1 MSSALSPILAL
12 AISRECAVSV
22 AREFSP
28 LFPYLPP
35 PGAKLNA
42 EQAERL
48 VHAKAEGVNRR
59 AALLRHAGVVQRYLG
74 WSYADLCTE
83 ARRIPKLIQAVAQ
96 GAGQVQPSADDLVA
110 CAQRM
115 YELKVPGTSTQ
126 SRLARILDPK
136 FWRRTLWRRIV
147 QERERLHLEL
157 GLVGKGG
164 SSYCSDDALAMRR
177 TQIEAQRRWLK
188 ETTLCAITPDGEC
201 LSIPLEKVA
210 RSAHQKMSRLY
221 AFIAAMDKQAAE
233 AGLTVALLTATLE
246 GEWHANPSHATTSHR
261 WNGKGPGAA
270 NEEMGSR
277 FQKIRRDLAKRG
289 VHVSGLWAA
298 EPHKDGC
305 PHRHFWVI
313 YAPENEPRVFA
324 TFLKYFPD
332 KLKLRRDAGAGG
344 DKIYDNADSALE
356 GISRPLRRANEGA
369 QIDVSI
375 IDRSK
380 GSGASYV
387 LKYVQ
392 KAIVTDVTY
401 KDLTTPVDGAAT
413 PPRSTYPKKVEAELK
428 VLQSID
434 AYRAVWRIRS
444 FQFFGIRNCLSLWDE
459 LRRLK
464 QRPTEARLRELWHLA
479 RGGDTEGSMNAEQQ
493 RGDADG
499 FLKALGGL
507 AAVQPIAQLDLCEER
522 VEEKRAKLYRSPTT
536 TRYGERGVRIEGVEL
551 VDGTRKSLVLERMPT
566 RATRWILTPSNM
578 TASTGSIKSTSGIV
592 SHSDPRS
599 GPDDAQLR
607 GPATTG
613 GSAGTTAV

>member
-1 MSSALSPILAL
+1 MSSSLSPILAF
-12 AISRECAVSV
+12 AISLECEATV

-28 LFPYLPP
+28 LFPYLPL

-42 EQAERL
+42 EQTERL
-48 VHAKAEGVNRR
+48 LLAKAEGVNRR

-96 GAGQVQPSADDLVA
+96 GARQVQPSADELLV

-126 SRLARILDPK
+126 SRLARILDSK

-147 QERERLHLEL
+147 QERERLHLQL
-157 GLVGKGG
+157 GLIGKAG

-177 TQIEAQRRWLK
+177 TQIETQRRWLK
-188 ETTLCAITPDGEC
+188 ETTLCAITPDGVY
-201 LSIPLEKVA
+201 LSIPLEKIA
-210 RSAHQKMSRLY
+210 KSAHQKMSRLY

-246 GEWHANPSHATTSHR
+246 GEWHANPSHASPSHR

-277 FQKIRRDLAKRG
+277 FQKIRRDLAKHG
-289 VHVSGLWAA
+289 VHISGLWAA

-324 TFLKYFPD
+324 TFIKYFPG
-332 KLKLRRDAGAGG
+332 KLKVRRDAGVGG
-344 DKIYDNADSALE
+344 DMIYDNPEEALN
-356 GISRPLRRANEGA
+356 GKSRPLHRSNEGA

-401 KDLTTPVDGAAT
+401 KDLMTPVEGSQA
-413 PPRSTYPKKVEAELK
+413 PEPRTDPKKVEAELK

-459 LRRLK
+459 LRHLK
-464 QRPTEARLRELWHLA
+464 RRPTEPRLRELWQFA
-479 RGGDTEGSMNAEQQ
+479 RGGDAEGSISAEQQ
-493 RGDADG
+493 TGNAYL

-507 AAVQPIAQLDLCEER
+507 AAVEQSAQLDLCAPPIED
-522 VEEKRAKLYRSPTT
+522 KRAKLYRGSTT
-536 TRYGERGVRIEGVEL
+536 TRYGERGARIEGVEL
-551 VDGTRKSLVLERMPT
+551 VDPTRQNTVLERMPT
-566 RATRWILTPSNM
+566 RTTRWTMTPSNI
-578 TASTGSIKSTSGIV
+578 AGQTGSIKYSPGIV
-592 SHSDPRS
+592 SHSSPRADRTES
-599 GPDDAQLR
+599 EKTTPLPDKSSPDC
-607 GPATTG
+607 G
-613 GSAGTTAV
+613 V

>member
-1 MSSALSPILAL
+1 MSTALSPILAL
-12 AISRECAVSV
+12 AISRECEATV

-28 LFPYLPP
+28 LFPYLPL

-42 EQAERL
+42 EQAERF
-48 VHAKAEGVNRR
+48 VRAKAEGVNRR

-83 ARRIPKLIQAVAQ
+83 ARRIPKLIQAVAH
-96 GAGQVQPSADDLVA
+96 GAGQVQPSADDLVI

-147 QERERLHLEL
+147 QERERLHLQL
-157 GLVGKGG
+157 GLIGKGG

-188 ETTLCAITPDGEC
+188 ETTLCAITTDGEC

-210 RSAHQKMSRLY
+210 KSARQKMSRLY
-221 AFIAAMDKQAAE
+221 AFIAAMDKQADE

-246 GEWHANPSHATTSHR
+246 GEWHANPSHASPSHR

-277 FQKIRRDLAKRG
+277 FQKIRRDLAKHG
-289 VHVSGLWAA
+289 VHISGLWAA

-305 PHRHFWVI
+305 PHRHFWII
-313 YAPENEPRVFA
+313 YSPENEPRVFA

-332 KLKLRRDAGAGG
+332 KLKVRRDAGAGG
-344 DKIYDNADSALE
+344 DMIYDNPEAALE
-356 GISRPLRRANEGA
+356 GISRPLRRSNEGA

-401 KDLTTPVDGAAT
+401 KDLMTPVDSSSTLAA
-413 PPRSTYPKKVEAELK
+413 SADPKKLKAELK
-428 VLQSID
+428 ALQSID

-459 LRRLK
+459 LRRVK
-464 QRPTEARLRELWHLA
+464 QRPTEPRLRELWQFA
-479 RGGDTEGSMNAEQQ
+479 RGGDTEGSINADQQ
-493 RGDADG
+493 RGDAYG
-499 FLKALGGL
+499 FIKALGGL
-507 AAVQPIAQLDLCEER
+507 AAARKPGQLELCDAAAEG
-522 VEEKRAKLYRSPTT
+522 KCAKVYRGQTT
-536 TRYGERGVRIEGVEL
+536 NRYGELGARIEGVKL
-551 VDGTRKSLVLERMPT
+551 VHTTLGNAVLEQMPT
-566 RATRWILTPSNM
+566 RTTRWTLTPSNM
-578 TASTGSIKSTSGIV
+578 VPASSVGIKSASGIV
-592 SHSDPRS
+592 SHSDPSEDRYGKS
-599 GPDDAQLR
+599 HASDDLA
-607 GPATTG
+607 P
-613 GSAGTTAV
+613 V